1 MGILDELSSA
11 TGDKNSNKRLADQCL
26 KTPALLHT
34 VAEGLRTGTPKA
46 SADCATVLATVANQQ
61 SVLLANFVT
70 DFLDASR
77 SKRKTIARKAFGVL
91 ALITRHSPAEV
102 YAQRDYLLQVAR
114 GGGTLGQAAAG
125 VLAELCGKSPNY
137 RGKLLG
143 HTLRLLQ
150 QVEDRDLPKWAAT
163 LGPATAGSADA
174 IKRLQAAL
182 QPRRAQLPEA
192 ANKKLDKLFV
202 KLERAAA
209 RK

>member
-11 TGDKNSNKRLADQCL
+11 TGDKSSNKRLADRCL

-34 VAEGLRTGTPKA
+34 VAEGLRTGTPRA
-46 SADCATVLATVANQQ
+46 AADCAAVLSTVAQQQ
-61 SVLLANFVT
+61 SELLGHFVS

-77 SKRKTIARKAFGVL
+77 SKKKTIAKQAFGAL
-91 ALITRHSPAEV
+91 AQVTRHSPAEV
-102 YAQRDYLLQVAR
+102 YGQRDYLLQVAR

-150 QVEDRDLPKWAAT
+150 QVDDKALPKWAVA
-163 LGPATAGSADA
+163 LAPATAGSTDA
-174 IKRLQAAL
+174 IKRLEAAL
-182 QPRRAQLPEA
+182 QPRRDGLPEA
-192 ANKKLDKLFV
+192 ANKKLDKLIA